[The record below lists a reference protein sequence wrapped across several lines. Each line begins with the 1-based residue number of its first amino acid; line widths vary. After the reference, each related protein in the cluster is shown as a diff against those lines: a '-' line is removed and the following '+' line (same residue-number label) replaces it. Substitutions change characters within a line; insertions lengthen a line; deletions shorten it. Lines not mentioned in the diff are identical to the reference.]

1 MKIRRSRFYSNGALC
16 DSHTGRVCYDSAV
29 RIIVNPA
36 ADGGRLGR
44 EWPQIAERLSESGLS
59 SPVVFTEAPWHA
71 TELAAKAVAEGV
83 QRVVVAGGDG
93 TVCEAAEGLH
103 RAGGGELA
111 ILPLGTGN
119 DGART
124 LGVPQDLEE
133 AARAVVDGRIRSVD
147 LIRIGDHVVF
157 NAIGIGL
164 TGDINDRAMSIKASK
179 VPLLRGILVYLV
191 AALASLF
198 RYRMQRVRMV
208 AGDRSYN
215 GTMLIL
221 AVHGGPTTGGGFAL
235 TPAAVPD
242 DGLLD
247 ACLVEEVGPFGRL
260 MRLAAAM
267 KGTLGAKKGTHE
279 LQAPWL
285 ELHFEEPLPAHLDGN
300 SVTLEPPIARFEVL
314 PGALKVVVPDR

>member
-1 MKIRRSRFYSNGALC
+1 VVK
-16 DSHTGRVCYDSAV
+16 
-29 RIIVNPA
+29 IIVNPA

-44 EWPQIAERLSESGLS
+44 EWPQIAGRLDGWGLS
-59 SPVVFTEAPWHA
+59 APVVFTEAPWHA
-71 TELAAKAVAEGV
+71 TDLAAGAVAEGI

-119 DGART
+119 DSART
-124 LGVPQDLEE
+124 LGVPRDLEE
-133 AARAVVDGRIRSVD
+133 AARAAVGGRVRSVD

-157 NAIGIGL
+157 NAIGVGL
-164 TGDINDRAMSIKASK
+164 TGDINDRAMNIKAAK
-179 VPLLRGILVYLV
+179 IPMLRGILVYLV
-191 AALASLF
+191 AALSALF
-198 RYRMQRVRMV
+198 RYRMQTVRMV
-208 AGDRSYN
+208 TGDRNYE

-267 KGTLGAKKGTHE
+267 RGALGKKKGTLE

-285 ELHFEEPLPAHLDGN
+285 ELHFDEPLPAHLDGN
-300 SVTLEPPIARFEVL
+300 SVTLEPPVARFEVV
-314 PGALKVVVPDR
+314 PGALKVVVPQE

>member
-1 MKIRRSRFYSNGALC
+1 MK
-16 DSHTGRVCYDSAV
+16 
-29 RIIVNPA
+29 IIVNPA

-44 EWPQIAERLSESGLS
+44 EWTQIVERLGGFGLS
-59 SPVVFTEAPWHA
+59 APVVFTEAPWHA
-71 TELAAKAVAEGV
+71 TELAAEAVAEGV

-133 AARAVVDGRIRSVD
+133 AARTAVDGQIRPVD

-157 NAIGIGL
+157 NAIGVGL
-164 TGDINDRAMSIKASK
+164 TGDINDRAMSIKAAK

-191 AALASLF
+191 AALTSLF
-198 RYRMQRVRMV
+198 KYRMQKVRMV
-208 AGDRSYN
+208 TEGGNYE

-247 ACLVEEVGPFGRL
+247 ACLVEEVGPIGRL

-267 KGTLGAKKGTHE
+267 KGALGDKKGTHE

-285 ELHFEEPLPAHLDGN
+285 ELHFAEPLPAHLDGN
-300 SVTLEPPIARFEVL
+300 SVTLEPPVARFEVV
-314 PGALKVVVPDR
+314 PGALKVVVPEE

>member
-1 MKIRRSRFYSNGALC
+1 M
-16 DSHTGRVCYDSAV
+16 

-44 EWPQIAERLSESGLS
+44 EWSQIEKQIAGWGLS
-59 SPVVFTEAPWHA
+59 APVVFTDAPWHA
-71 TELAAKAVAEGV
+71 TELAAAAVEEGV
-83 QRVVVAGGDG
+83 RRVVVAGGDG
-93 TVCEAAEGLH
+93 TVCEAVEGLY

-124 LGVPQDLEE
+124 LGVPMDLEE
-133 AARAVVDGRIRSVD
+133 ATKTALEGRCRAVD
-147 LIRIGDHVVF
+147 LIAIGDHVVL
-157 NAIGIGL
+157 NAIGVGL
-164 TGDINDRAMSIKASK
+164 TGDINDRAMRIKAAK
-179 VPLLRGILVYLV
+179 IPMLRGILVYLA

-198 RYRMQRVRMV
+198 RYRMQKVRMV
-208 AGDRSYN
+208 TEDRNYT

-247 ACLVEEVGPFGRL
+247 ACLVEEVGPVGRL
-260 MRLAAAM
+260 LRLAAAM
-267 KGTLGAKKGTHE
+267 RGVLGAKKGAHE
-279 LQAPWL
+279 LQARWL

-300 SVTLEPPIARFEVL
+300 SVTLDPPVARFEVV
-314 PGALKVVVPDR
+314 PGALKVVVPRN

>member
-1 MKIRRSRFYSNGALC
+1 VEISTIAHLFQRASFASR
-16 DSHTGRVCYDSAV
+16 TGRVCYDSAV
-29 RIIVNPA
+29 RIIVNPV

-44 EWPQIAERLSESGLS
+44 EWSQIEDRLTGWGLS
-59 SPVVFTEAPWHA
+59 APVVFTNAPWHA
-71 TELAAKAVAEGV
+71 TVLAAEAVAEGV

-133 AARAVVDGRIRSVD
+133 AARAAVDGQIRSVD
-147 LIRIGDHVVF
+147 LIHIGDHVVF
-157 NAIGIGL
+157 NAIGVGL
-164 TGDINDRAMSIKASK
+164 TGDINDRAMSIKAAK
-179 VPLLRGILVYLV
+179 IPLLRGILVYLV

-198 RYRMQRVRMV
+198 RYRMQKVRMV
-208 AGDRSYN
+208 AGDRNYE

-267 KGTLGAKKGTHE
+267 KGALGAKSGTHE

-285 ELHFEEPLPAHLDGN
+285 ELHFDEPLPAHLDGN
-300 SVTLEPPIARFEVL
+300 SVTLEPPLARFEVV
-314 PGALKVVVPDR
+314 PGALKVVVPNG

>member
-1 MKIRRSRFYSNGALC
+1 
-16 DSHTGRVCYDSAV
+16 V

-44 EWPQIAERLSESGLS
+44 EWSHIEEILARWGLS
-59 SPVVFTEAPWHA
+59 APVVFTESPWHA
-71 TELAAKAVAEGV
+71 TELVAAAVEEGV

-93 TVCEAAEGLH
+93 TVCEAAEGLY

-124 LGVPQDLEE
+124 LGVPMDLEK
-133 AARAVVDGRIRSVD
+133 AARVAVDGGARSFD
-147 LIRIGDHVVF
+147 LITIGDHAVL
-157 NAIGIGL
+157 NAIGVGL
-164 TGDINDRAMSIKASK
+164 TGDINDRAMGIKAAK
-179 VPLLRGILVYLV
+179 IPMLRGILVYLA

-198 RYRMQRVRMV
+198 QYRMQKVRLV
-208 AGDRSYN
+208 TEDRNYD

-247 ACLVEEVGPFGRL
+247 ACLVEEVGPLGRL
-260 MRLAAAM
+260 LRLAAAM
-267 KGTLGAKKGTHE
+267 RGALGAKKGTHE
-279 LQAPWL
+279 VQAPWL

-300 SVTLEPPIARFEVL
+300 SVTLDPPVARFEVV
-314 PGALKVVVPDR
+314 PGALKVVVPGNSEFGIRN

>member
-1 MKIRRSRFYSNGALC
+1 MK
-16 DSHTGRVCYDSAV
+16 
-29 RIIVNPA
+29 IIVNPA

-44 EWPQIAERLSESGLS
+44 EWTQIAERLGGCGLS
-59 SPVVFTEAPWHA
+59 APVVFTEAPWHA
-71 TELAAKAVAEGV
+71 TELAADAISEGV
-83 QRVVVAGGDG
+83 QRIVVAGGDG
-93 TVCEAAEGLH
+93 TVYEAAEGLH

-124 LGVPQDLEE
+124 LGIPSDLER
-133 AARAVVDGRIRSVD
+133 AARAAVNGRIRSVD
-147 LIRIGDHVVF
+147 LIRIGDHAVF

-164 TGDINDRAMSIKASK
+164 TGDINDRAISIKAAK
-179 VPLLRGILVYLV
+179 IPLLRGILVYLV

-198 RYRMQRVRMV
+198 RYRMQKVRMV
-208 AGDRSYN
+208 TEEQNYA

-247 ACLVEEVGPFGRL
+247 ACLVEEVGPLGRL
-260 MRLAAAM
+260 MRLAAGM

-285 ELHFEEPLPAHLDGN
+285 ELHFNQPLPAHLDGN
-300 SVTLEPPIARFEVL
+300 SVTLEPPLARFEVI
-314 PGALKVVVPDR
+314 PGALKVVVPNA